1 MDNTF
6 CMKQAKEEMDFR
18 RVKELLAQTYWANKR
33 EEEKIRISMEN
44 SLCYGAFT
52 KEEDKQIGFARVITD
67 FATTYY
73 ICDVIVDEK
82 YRGIGVGKA
91 LVEMITTDSRL
102 QKMRG
107 LLLTQNAHGLY
118 QQFGFKQV
126 DGIYMGKQIE
136 D

>member
-6 CMKQAKEEMDFR
+6 YMKQAKEEMDFE

-33 EEEKIRISMEN
+33 EEDKIRISMEN

-107 LLLTQNAHGLY
+107 LLLTEKAHGLY
-118 QQFGFKQV
+118 QQFGFKQA
-126 DGIYMGKQIE
+126 DGIYMGRKIE

>member
-1 MDNTF
+1 MSSIF
-6 CMKQAKEEMDFR
+6 YVKQAKEDMDFEK
-18 RVKELLAQTYWANKR
+18 VKELLAQTYWANKR
-33 EEEKIRISMEN
+33 DEQKIRKSIEH

-52 KEEDKQIGFARVITD
+52 NEDNKQIGFARVITD

-91 LVEMITTDSRL
+91 LIKMITDDDKL
-102 QKMRG
+102 QNMLG
-107 LLLTQNAHGLY
+107 MLLTENAHGLY

-126 DGIYMGKQIE
+126 NGTYMGKR
-136 D
+136 